1 MKMEVEGRR
10 MRGRSRCRAS
20 SACFVLSLIPST
32 GDLRKLRCN
41 CSDWAERLQCTR
53 HNCLALHFWQIQAA
67 KKKANLPH
75 TTAPSSTK
83 VRPLLC
89 NTLISLPATP
99 SIDRASRFP
108 SVRSLRSSQAIPAFQ
123 GLVFH
128 VRGWEWDAD
137 LENFMPAESHNPHT
151 ERRGT
156 GTGPWAWAWAWLHQM
171 RIFVLCAPGGSHGPH
186 SIIEEASPLSHF
198 VHQLV
203 KACQNL
209 LFLGWMKCRRLA

>member
-1 MKMEVEGRR
+1 MEVEGRR
-10 MRGRSRCRAS
+10 MRERIRHRAPS
-20 SACFVLSLIPST
+20 TCFMLSLIPST
-32 GDLRKLRCN
+32 GDRRKLRCN
-41 CSDWAERLQCTR
+41 CSDWAERLSCTR
-53 HNCLALHFWQIQAA
+53 HDCLARGFGRSKQL
-67 KKKANLPH
+67 KKANLPH
-75 TTAPSSTK
+75 TTAPSSSK

-99 SIDRASRFP
+99 SIDRASPFP
-108 SVRSLRSSQAIPAFQ
+108 SVRSLRSSQVIPAFQ

-151 ERRGT
+151 GRRGT
-156 GTGPWAWAWAWLHQM
+156 GFGLGFT
-171 RIFVLCAPGGSHGPH
+171 RCEFSCCAPPGGSHGPH

-203 KACQNL
+203 EACQNL
-209 LFLGWMKCRRLA
+209 LSLALDEVL